1 MSIANRISAELKGD
15 RVIWAITALLALF
28 SLLAVYSSSS
38 TMAFKDKGGNTEF
51 YLVKQLIL
59 LAVGLLI
66 TYVCYLVH
74 YKKYSNLA
82 PYFLAT
88 VIPLLLLTLLVGPK
102 INDAQ
107 RWLIVPGIG
116 FTIQTSDLA
125 KIALIMYV
133 ARSITSKQDYIAD
146 FSGAFVPIILPI
158 IIVCVLIAPADL
170 STALVI
176 FVTCLLMMFIGR
188 VAMKYILLLML
199 CGVIAFA
206 GLIVIGD
213 AYPGIVRTDTW
224 KERLRSYRS
233 DSEGSP
239 QTQLAKMAIARGGFI
254 GTGPGN
260 SLQKNYLP
268 MAYTDY
274 IYAIILEEYGLIGG
288 FFILSLY
295 LILYFRVVRLVT
307 KSPKT
312 FPAMLAIGLVLILTI
327 QALANMSVSVH
338 LVPVSGL
345 PLPMVSMGGTSLLFS
360 CTSLGIILSVSKF
373 IDD

>member
-38 TMAFKDKGGNTEF
+38 TMAFKDKGSNTEF
-51 YLVKQLIL
+51 YLIKQLIL
-59 LAVGLLI
+59 LGVGLLT

-74 YKKYSNLA
+74 YKRFSKLA
-82 PYFLAT
+82 PYFLA
-88 VIPLLLLTLLVGPK
+88 VVVPLLLLTLLVGPK

-133 ARSITSKQDYIAD
+133 ARSITSKQDYISD
-146 FSGAFVPIILPI
+146 FTGAFVPIILPI
-158 IIVCVLIAPADL
+158 IIVCILIAPADL

-188 VAMKYILLLML
+188 VAMKYIFLLIF
-199 CGVIAFA
+199 CGVVAFA

-213 AYPGIVRTDTW
+213 AYPGVVRTDTW
-224 KERLRSYRS
+224 KERLKSYRT

-239 QTQLAKMAIARGGFI
+239 QTQLAKMAIARGGLI

-288 FFILSLY
+288 FFILALY
-295 LILYFRVVRLVT
+295 MLLYFRVVRLVT

-360 CTSLGIILSVSKF
+360 CTALGMILSVSKF
-373 IDD
+373 IDE

>member
-74 YKKYSNLA
+74 YKRYSKLA

-88 VIPLLLLTLLVGPK
+88 VIPLLLLTLLIGPK

-116 FTIQTSDLA
+116 FTVQTSDLA

-133 ARSITSKQDYIAD
+133 ARSITAKQDYIAD
-146 FSGAFVPIILPI
+146 FTGAFVPIILPI
-158 IIVCVLIAPADL
+158 IIVCILIAPADL

-206 GLIVIGD
+206 GLIVVGD

-288 FFILSLY
+288 FFILGLY
-295 LILYFRVVRLVT
+295 LMLYFRVVRLVT

-360 CTSLGIILSVSKF
+360 CTALGMILSVSKF